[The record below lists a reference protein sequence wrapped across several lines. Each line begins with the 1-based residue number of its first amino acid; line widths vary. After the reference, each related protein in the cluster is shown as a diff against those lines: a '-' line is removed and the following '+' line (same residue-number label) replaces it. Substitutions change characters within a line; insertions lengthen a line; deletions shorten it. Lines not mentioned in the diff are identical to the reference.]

1 MTATVLLR
9 SGGNETCM
17 RREGKEWS
25 VTYDAVKSKA
35 RLGREG
41 AHRLSRAVEL
51 EKWFR
56 LRWGRMA
63 TVAVHR
69 HS

>member
-1 MTATVLLR
+1 
-9 SGGNETCM
+9 M

-35 RLGREG
+35 RQGREG

-51 EKWFR
+51 EKRGLTEVVGSGCVGDGWR
-56 LRWGRMA
+56 R
-63 TVAVHR
+63 
-69 HS
+69 

>member
-1 MTATVLLR
+1 
-9 SGGNETCM
+9 M